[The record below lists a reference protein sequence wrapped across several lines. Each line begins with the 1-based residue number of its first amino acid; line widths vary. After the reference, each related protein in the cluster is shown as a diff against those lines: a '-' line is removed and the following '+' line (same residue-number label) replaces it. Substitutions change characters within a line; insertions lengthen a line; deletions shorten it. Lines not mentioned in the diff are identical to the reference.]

1 MLKYLLWGAMFPL
14 ASALFKA
21 GDPTTVTLNNGVVMP
36 RISLGTC
43 CGSLPSVGLPSWL
56 SAGGVGID
64 TAYDYMDQ
72 YQIKKILESV
82 KRDSVFI
89 TTKIPAGLGRKQDD
103 CGTDPNVALQYVKED
118 IQELGVKQVDLVL
131 LHAPCDF
138 SKHHKV
144 ENATASDNALWAGLK
159 MALDQGLTRAI
170 GVSNYDHT
178 HLAALSGD
186 VPSVN
191 QCQLSI
197 AGSFGQKGHDDA
209 TIKYCQDHGIVYESY
224 GALKGCPFSDSHLG
238 AIADQHNKSVAQVCL
253 RWTLQRG
260 AVVAAGTGANATSA
274 AAYAKENLDI
284 FSFELDS
291 AEMEYLNNY
300 GVDA

>member
-1 MLKYLLWGAMFPL
+1 
-14 ASALFKA
+14 
-21 GDPTTVTLNNGVVMP
+21 
-36 RISLGTC
+36 
-43 CGSLPSVGLPSWL
+43 
-56 SAGGVGID
+56 
-64 TAYDYMDQ
+64 MDQ
-72 YQIKKILESV
+72 FEIKKVLESV

-89 TTKIPAGLGRKQDD
+89 TTKIPAGFGLKSDD
-103 CGTDPNVALQYVKED
+103 CETDPNVALRYVKTD
-118 IQELGVKQVDLVL
+118 VKELGVKQVDLVL
-131 LHAPCDF
+131 LHAPCDR
-138 SKHHKV
+138 SKHKV

-197 AGSFGQKGHDDA
+197 SGSFGQKGHDDA
-209 TIKYCQDHGIVYESY
+209 TIKYCQDNGIVYESY

-238 AIADQHNKSVAQVCL
+238 TIAAKHDKSVAQVCL

-260 AVVAAGTGANATSA
+260 AVVAAGTGHNATSA

-291 AEMEYLNNY
+291 AEMKYLNNY
-300 GVDA
+300 TSDA